1 MCYDVK
7 GAVLTF
13 AQLLNQ
19 YSLGRACEVSICGFI
34 SNLWVLLILVLYNG
48 GISCLYIVKFIISVY
63 NVGYIVIVLSYISGF
78 NTKS

>member
-1 MCYDVK
+1 MK

-19 YSLGRACEVSICGFI
+19 YSLGRACEVSSCGFI
-34 SNLWVLLILVLYNG
+34 RNLWVLLILVLYNG
-48 GISCLYIVKFIISVY
+48 GINCLYIVEFIISVY
-63 NVGYIVIVLSYISGF
+63 NVGYVVIVLSSIPGF